1 MRSVLLF
8 LALGM
13 CMSLA
18 GQDFALSALSI
29 PAELKVDAESV
40 VREYHQEYRVKS
52 PRESTLSVRK
62 VVSILGD
69 DHGDEN
75 QLVVYY
81 DDKTKITRF
90 KATLYDALGD
100 KVRDAKKSEI
110 EDVSAISGGQFYTD
124 SRVKTTTLTHLSYPY
139 TVEFE
144 YEVKMVDFGAVS
156 APNWKPQY
164 FDQSVENS
172 SFTAY
177 IPNGNKLNYRANDL
191 PEPNISAEGGKQVMR
206 WEVNNLPAKRWEPEA
221 PPSSRTLPYLHTALE
236 TFAIGE
242 IQMTNRDWKSFGKQ
256 MLQLHEGIRELP
268 PSLGQAVL
276 AATQNLS
283 TDREKIDA
291 LYRLL
296 QDRTRYVGVQ
306 LGVGGWQPFS
316 ATYVEE
322 NRFGDCK
329 ALSNYMGA
337 MLSRV
342 GIESYPVLVHWSDQ
356 PYLSVEPD
364 FTATA
369 FNHMILYVP
378 SEEMY
383 LECTSNVS
391 PPGYLGDGKQDR
403 NVLWLTPEGGELVR
417 TPAHEPGENGHV
429 RTTEIEVLPAGD
441 AKFALRAGYFGAA
454 QEMYRRFV
462 HSESNPEKQLEVM
475 HRAGVLPDVR
485 GTDFKL
491 VVASDVPRI
500 DLSYSSQVPSYVR
513 KLGRRMF
520 VPLNKYARFSD
531 VPDKIEERQYPIVR
545 NEARF
550 LVDTIHLTLPENLEV
565 ESLGE
570 ALTEYKHAA
579 GEYRAE
585 VISAPGKITLIR
597 TLKLVPVELPAEEYD
612 AYRSFFVNINKA
624 EKRQVVLREKRT
636 K

>member
-1 MRSVLLF
+1 MRSLLLF
-8 LALGM
+8 FALGITV
-13 CMSLA
+13 SLA
-18 GQDFALSALSI
+18 GQDYALSALSI

-40 VREYHQEYRVKS
+40 VREYHQEYHVKS

-69 DHGDEN
+69 DHGKEN
-75 QLVVYY
+75 QLVVFY
-81 DDKTKITRF
+81 DNKTRITRF
-90 KATLYDALGD
+90 KATLYDALGE

-164 FDQSVENS
+164 FDQSVEHS
-172 SFTAY
+172 SFTAH
-177 IPNGNKLNYRANDL
+177 IPSGNKLNYRANEL
-191 PEPNISAEGGKQVMR
+191 PEPSISSEGAVQVLK
-206 WEVNNLPAKRWEPEA
+206 WEVENLPARKWEPEA
-221 PPSSRTLPYLHTALE
+221 PPSSKTLPYLHTALE
-236 TFAIGE
+236 TFAIGD
-242 IQMTNRDWKSFGKQ
+242 IQMTNRDWESFGKQ
-256 MLQLHEGIRELP
+256 MLQLHQGIRELP
-268 PSLGQAVL
+268 PSLGWAVL
-276 AATQNLS
+276 QATQNLN

-306 LGVGGWQPFS
+306 LGVGGWKPFS

-329 ALSNYMGA
+329 ALSNYMRA
-337 MLSRV
+337 MLTEV

-364 FTATA
+364 FTASA
-369 FNHMILYVP
+369 FNHMILYIP

-403 NVLWLTPEGGELVR
+403 NVLWLTPEGGKLVR
-417 TPAHEPGENGHV
+417 TPAHKPGENGHV

-441 AKFALRAGYFGAA
+441 AKFSMRAGFFGAA
-454 QEMYRRFV
+454 QEMYRQFV
-462 HSESNPEKQLEVM
+462 HSESNPVKQLEVM
-475 HRAGVLPDVR
+475 HRAGLLPDVR
-485 GTDFKL
+485 GTDFNL
-491 VVASDVPRI
+491 AVAPDAPQV
-500 DLSYSSQVPSYVR
+500 DLSYSSQVPGYVR

-520 VPLNKYARFSD
+520 VPLNKYSRYAE
-531 VPDKIEERQYPIVR
+531 VPDKMEERQYPIVR
-545 NEARF
+545 TEARF
-550 LVDTIHLTLPENLEV
+550 MVDTVRLTLPKNLEI
-565 ESLGE
+565 ESLGD
-570 ALTEYKHAA
+570 AITEYKHAA

-585 VISAPGKITLIR
+585 VTTAPGKITLVR
-597 TLKLVPVELPAEEYD
+597 TLKLLSVELPAAEYD
-612 AYRSFFVNINKA
+612 AYRAFFVNISKA